1 MKNNT
6 WHQRIGNALALA
18 LLLAIGGAAQAAGPT
33 YWTDSSGEP
42 ITNSYGDCWQAVHGA
57 ATTCNDADGDG
68 VGDAVDE
75 CPGTPQ
81 GVEVDSTGCPLDSDG
96 DGVVD
101 ADDRCPDTRAGITVD
116 AAGCPLD
123 SDNDGVTDDRDRCP
137 DTPAGVAVDP
147 RGCPLDTDGDG
158 VPDTADRCPG
168 TPAGTEVDDRGCI
181 KTVVLGQQQL
191 NFAVNEATLDRQAQ
205 RTLDELVPQIV
216 DNPNIERVMV
226 TGHTDSTGDADYNME
241 LSRRRAQ
248 AVRSYFIRQGVPAGM
263 VVARGRG
270 ENEPIADNTTREG
283 RRRNRRVELDFR
295 M

>member
-6 WHQRIGNALALA
+6 WHQRIGSALALVF
-18 LLLAIGGAAQAAGPT
+18 LLAIGGAAQAAGPT

-42 ITNSYGDCWQAVHGA
+42 ITNNYGDCWQAVHGA
-57 ATTCNDADGDG
+57 VNTCNDADGDG

-75 CPGTPQ
+75 CPGTPK
-81 GVEVDSTGCPLDSDG
+81 GVEVDGKGCPLDSDGDGVADADDRCPGTAAGVAVDDAGCPLDSDG

-101 ADDRCPDTRAGITVD
+101 
-116 AAGCPLD
+116 
-123 SDNDGVTDDRDRCP
+123 NRDRCP
-137 DTPAGVAVDP
+137 DTPQGTAVDQ

-181 KTVVLGQQQL
+181 ETVVLGQQQL
-191 NFAVNEATLDRQAQ
+191 RFAVNEATLDAAARQ
-205 RTLDELVPQIV
+205 TLDELVPQIA
-216 DNPNIERVMV
+216 DNPNIKQVV
-226 TGHTDSTGDADYNME
+226 ITGHTDSTGNADYNLD
-241 LSRRRAQ
+241 LSQRRAQ
-248 AVRSYFIRQGVPAGM
+248 AVRSYFIRQGVPAGKI
-263 VVARGRG
+263 VARGRG
-270 ENEPIADNTTREG
+270 ENEPVADNGTQEG